1 MEVERDA
8 EKKLC
13 LDFLKNG
20 FDRIEK
26 KSKDRSFF
34 YNSIV
39 KVMQEVSHLAA
50 LKIEEKSGGD
60 GFSDSHQN

>member
-13 LDFLKNG
+13 LDFLKSG

-34 YNSIV
+34 YNSII
-39 KVMQEVSHLAA
+39 KIMQEVSHLAA
-50 LKIEEKSGGD
+50 LKLKEKSEAD
-60 GFSDSHQN
+60 SFSHR